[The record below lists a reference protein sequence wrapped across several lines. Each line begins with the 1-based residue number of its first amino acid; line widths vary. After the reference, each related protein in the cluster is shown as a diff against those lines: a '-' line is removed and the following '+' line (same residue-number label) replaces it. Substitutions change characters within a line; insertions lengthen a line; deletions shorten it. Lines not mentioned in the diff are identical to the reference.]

1 MARRN
6 RLPPPAEDSMT
17 RHHEIPASPETV
29 HWGVFSAAL
38 KPVLKVDSGD
48 RVTFHCV
55 SGGPETLPAPPLQ
68 VLPELR
74 AIHAKVKM
82 GPGGHILT
90 GPVWVN
96 GAEPGDTLEVRILD
110 VSLRQDWGYNAF
122 GPTKGTIPEDFPYRR
137 LIHIPIDRAAMQAE
151 LPWGMRLPLRP
162 FCGVMG
168 VAPPPAYG
176 AIDTI
181 VPRQHGGNLDN
192 KELGPGATLYLPV
205 WTEGALFS
213 AGDGHAVQGDGEVCV
228 TALETPV
235 SGTFELILRKDL
247 KIDFPRAETP
257 THYISMGLDA
267 DLDDA
272 AKQALREM
280 IKLITEL
287 TNIAPEDAYTL
298 CSLAVD
304 FRVTQLVDGNKGI
317 HGMLAKSLIR

>member
-1 MARRN
+1 MA
-6 RLPPPAEDSMT
+6 

-29 HWGVFSAAL
+29 HWGVFSASL
-38 KPVLKVDSGD
+38 PPVLSVESGD
-48 RVTFHCV
+48 RVTLHCV
-55 SGGPETLPAPPLQ
+55 SGGPETLPPPPME
-68 VLPELR
+68 VLPEHR
-74 AIHAKVKM
+74 QIHAKVKM

-90 GPVWVN
+90 GPVRVN
-96 GAEPGDTLEVRILD
+96 GAMPGDTLEIRILD
-110 VSLRQDWGYNAF
+110 VALRQDWGWNAF

-137 LIHIPIDRAAMQAE
+137 LMHIPLDRKTMHAQM
-151 LPWGMRLPLRP
+151 PWGMRIPLKP

-168 VAPPPAYG
+168 VAPPANFG

-192 KELGPGATLYLPV
+192 KELGAGATLFLPV

-228 TALETPV
+228 TALETAV

-247 KIDFPRAETP
+247 RLLFPRAETP
-257 THYISMGLDA
+257 THYITMGLDP

-280 IKLITEL
+280 IKFICERV
-287 TNIAPEDAYTL
+287 NVSAEDAYTL

-304 FRVTQLVDGNKGI
+304 FRVTQLVDGNKGV
-317 HGMLAKSLIR
+317 HGMLAKSLLA